1 MTPENARASN
11 ADEIERLHHE
21 ANNRL
26 HVLLANAQM
35 LESLQESEP
44 GRANAAAVV
53 DAARGLRRV
62 LGRLFATL
70 EGDDPSADAQT
81 PR

>member
-1 MTPENARASN
+1 MTPENARVSN
-11 ADEIERLHHE
+11 TEEIERLHHE

-44 GRANAAAVV
+44 GRANAGAVV
-53 DAARGLRRV
+53 AAARDLRRV
-62 LGRLFATL
+62 LGRLFEAVAH
-70 EGDDPSADAQT
+70 GDEAS
-81 PR
+81 